1 MDHRS
6 LTRWCGWVE
15 SRETGSATKVI
26 PRLQPQGKQ
35 QAMRLFPAIR
45 ETLVTLLL
53 VPFLSGCG
61 ILFVNSPPSDWQE
74 IQDPDQFVTIALTQ
88 PCTSSRTLVWVDGV
102 VAAAMVISATD
113 DGSSS
118 DHYSDASDYFAAGFE
133 RIFSVV
139 TGVGAAVGAAAGFAK
154 VNDCRAF
161 NARLSEERRRSAQSQ
176 ASYEWSDELFPI
188 PDFRANAFFPVR
200 SLNLNR

>member
-1 MDHRS
+1 MS
-6 LTRWCGWVE
+6 GA
-15 SRETGSATKVI
+15 G
-26 PRLQPQGKQ
+26 QNQGMKKK
-35 QAMRLFPAIR
+35 
-45 ETLVTLLL
+45 LLPLAL

-61 ILFVNSPPSDWQE
+61 VILVNGPPSGWQE
-74 IQDPDQFVTIALTQ
+74 VQDVGALETMALTQ